1 MSRSARVFVSYRRED
16 TRHVAGRL
24 ADRLVERF
32 QVFMDMDTIEPGTDF
47 TDVIRRAVNDCD
59 VFLSVIGTQW
69 TTVADDRGL
78 RRLDD
83 PSDWVVAETAAALQR
98 NAPVIPVL
106 VDGARMP
113 ARSELPDVLASLAS
127 RQGMTLRHESFSS
140 DVGRLIAAIDK
151 RVRAT
156 ATTAP
161 TAGQQAAAVNPAS
174 VEADYTAG
182 LAAFFAQRWD
192 QAIDLFQ
199 RVLSQQPDHQAA
211 ADRLAEARRHQ
222 QLTTWNSQADRAAAE
237 GRWSD
242 AVVLLENIRSL
253 DPDYPDLT
261 RRLQAATRERH
272 VAELETDIR
281 TLAAAG
287 QWPAVV
293 AAGQELA
300 SLDPNRADP
309 DGLVMRAQVALA
321 ESRRLHLSALYTTA
335 GQAEAAGRVN
345 EAIQALEEITRLDPA
360 NADAARRLHALR
372 AQQAAWPQSPPTRS
386 QSTPPQVAGFATPLM
401 QPPTPPGPPDQ
412 AAPGP
417 AVPPP
422 RQKRFPVWIAAV
434 VAGLVIVA
442 VVVSVVVIN
451 ALQKGRGETIDV
463 AVSASVSRGIRR
475 RHLRRLPRPTTRAT
489 CAPISQ
495 PTYARV
501 APITRHPRAT
511 RWRSSWSAHCAASQ
525 LVRVCLPRSGTSSS
539 PTMRRWT
546 RHMRRTFAGTS
557 PRETAPRTGRRWTS
571 RRRRRGRSYRADS
584 CTATRLMAQ
593 RPSRGRMTLCTS

>member
-1 MSRSARVFVSYRRED
+1 M
-16 TRHVAGRL
+16 
-24 ADRLVERF
+24 ADE
-32 QVFMDMDTIEPGTDF
+32 
-47 TDVIRRAVNDCD
+47 
-59 VFLSVIGTQW
+59 
-69 TTVADDRGL
+69 RGL

-83 PSDWVVAETAAALQR
+83 PSDWVVAETAAALRR

-127 RQGMTLRHESFSS
+127 RQGMTLRYESFSS

-156 ATTAP
+156 AAATIAP
-161 TAGQQAAAVNPAS
+161 AAAAGQQVAAVNPAT

-192 QAIDLFQ
+192 QAIDPFQ

-222 QLTTWNSQADRAAAE
+222 QLTTWNSQADRAAVD

-253 DPDYPDLT
+253 DPEYPDLS
-261 RRLQAATRERH
+261 RRLQAATRKRH
-272 VAELETDIR
+272 VAELETDIH

-300 SLDPNRADP
+300 ALDPNRADP
-309 DGLVMRAQVALA
+309 DGLVTRAQAALA
-321 ESRRLHLSALYTTA
+321 ESRRLHLAALYSTA

-345 EAIQALEEITRLDPA
+345 EAMQALEEITRLDPA
-360 NADAARRLHALR
+360 NADAAQRLHALR
-372 AQQAAWPQSPPTRS
+372 AQQAAWPQSSPTRS
-386 QSTPPQVAGFATPLM
+386 QPPPPQVAGFATPLM

-422 RQKRFPVWIAAV
+422 PQKRFPVWIAAV

-451 ALQKGRGETIDV
+451 ALQKGRV
-463 AVSASVSRGIRR
+463 KPSASQCRHLSRERIRR
-475 RHLRRLPRPTTRAT
+475 LHLRRLRVRLPRPTTRAT
-489 CAPISQ
+489 CAPMSQ

-501 APITRHPRAT
+501 APITRHPRGT
-511 RWRSSWSAHCAASQ
+511 RWRSSWSRHCDASK
-525 LVRVCLPRSGTSSS
+525 LVPVCLRRSGTSNS
-539 PTMRRWT
+539 PITRRWT
-546 RHMRRTFAGTS
+546 RRTRRTFAGVS

-571 RRRRRGRSYRADS
+571 PQRKGKKLSGGLLHCYEADGSATFAWTHDYLHIVSFASDGDLSFAAMKKWWEHAGPYR
-584 CTATRLMAQ
+584 Q
-593 RPSRGRMTLCTS
+593 P